1 MQPESTVTEK
11 DFTNN
16 YMLLIKSFKNQ
27 VEAAES
33 LILSQA
39 YISLLYNGKKF
50 MSSDT
55 ANRLSKIDC
64 VPFKAHELSPD
75 LWQYHQD
82 QLEAEA

>member
-1 MQPESTVTEK
+1 MQPESTVTET

-39 YISLLYNGKKF
+39 YISLIYNGKKF
-50 MSSDT
+50 MSVDT
-55 ANRLSKIDC
+55 AIRLSDLDC
-64 VPFKAHELSPD
+64 VPFEAYELSPD
-75 LWQYHQD
+75 IWNYRQHE
-82 QLEAEA
+82 LETNS